1 MINVFQ
7 PNLGEEELN
16 AIKDVF
22 NSNWIGKGN
31 KVDEF
36 ETSFSNMLRESRS
49 SFFSTTCCTEGLFLF
64 PELFKFKPDDEIIV
78 PNISFVAVAS
88 SIIKSGA
95 KLILCDVDKN
105 SLNTTADLVEKKIT
119 KNTRA
124 LILNHY
130 GGVPCDMDPIKELC
144 KIHNIILIEDSACA
158 VKSFYKGKATG
169 TFGDMGIWSFDS
181 MKTIS
186 TGDGG
191 MIYLKDSHLTDKAKE
206 LLYLGVPSR
215 QKSGL
220 DNSSLGNKN
229 WWEIEVNALG
239 RRSMMNNISA
249 AIGLAQIAKL
259 NGFLNRRREIYEIYI
274 NQLSKISWLKLPPKL
289 EDYIES
295 SYYFFWI
302 QLEKRNELARYL
314 LKNDVYTTFR
324 YWPLNKIKYFNKYHE
339 KFKNSEFASSSTLN
353 LPIHQSL
360 TNENISKII
369 DLLKS
374 FGKKY
379 Y

>member
-1 MINVFQ
+1 
-7 PNLGEEELN
+7 
-16 AIKDVF
+16 
-22 NSNWIGKGN
+22 
-31 KVDEF
+31 
-36 ETSFSNMLRESRS
+36 
-49 SFFSTTCCTEGLFLF
+49 
-64 PELFKFKPDDEIIV
+64 
-78 PNISFVAVAS
+78 
-88 SIIKSGA
+88 
-95 KLILCDVDKN
+95 
-105 SLNTTADLVEKKIT
+105 
-119 KNTRA
+119 
-124 LILNHY
+124 
-130 GGVPCDMDPIKELC
+130 MDPIKELC
-144 KIHNIILIEDSACA
+144 KLNNIILIEDSACA
-158 VKSFYKGKATG
+158 VKSFYKGKAAG

-191 MIYLKDSHLTDKAKE
+191 MIYLKDSNLTDKAKE

-220 DNSSLGNKN
+220 DNSSLGKNN

-239 RRSMMNNISA
+239 RRSIMNNISG
-249 AIGLAQIAKL
+249 AIGLAQLAKL
-259 NGFLNRRREIYEIYI
+259 NSFLNRRREIYEIYL
-274 NQLSKISWLKLPPKL
+274 NQLSEINWLKLPPKL

-314 LKNDVYTTFR
+314 LNNDVYTTFR

-360 TNENISKII
+360 TDENISKII
-369 DLLKS
+369 DLLNS
-374 FGKKY
+374 F
-379 Y
+379 